1 MLTLNL
7 LYCIII
13 KDITVLK
20 LINSIKIYCVRMMI
34 HKFNIKS
41 MILIALFTALIAAGH
56 SLKFQILFPCTFT
69 LQGVFCAFAGLLLGS
84 KRGAC
89 SVGLYVIMGLMGF
102 PVFTLPSGPQ
112 YIFQST
118 FGFLIGFIATAY
130 IIGKGSEISGSF
142 TQIKAFAASYL
153 GLFVQY
159 LIGIVHMYVIYNF
172 YNKSPI
178 GFWALVSSM
187 SLYFLKDLMLFSF
200 VASVSPIIKR
210 LVSISS

>member
-1 MLTLNL
+1 
-7 LYCIII
+7 
-13 KDITVLK
+13 
-20 LINSIKIYCVRMMI
+20 MMI

-41 MILIALFTALIAAGH
+41 MILIALFTALIAVGAFI
-56 SLKFQILFPCTFT
+56 KIPNPFFPVPFT

-200 VASVSPIIKR
+200 VASVSPIIKKR